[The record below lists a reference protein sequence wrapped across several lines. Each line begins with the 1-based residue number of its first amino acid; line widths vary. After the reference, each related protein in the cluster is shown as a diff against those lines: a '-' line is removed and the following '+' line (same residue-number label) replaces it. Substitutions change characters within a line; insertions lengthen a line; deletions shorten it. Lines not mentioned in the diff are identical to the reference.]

1 MMRYAEAE
9 SNSRDR
15 FIVIREN
22 INKNFYF
29 IRAKL
34 DERERRKAD
43 SEQINQQIREK
54 IEEIY
59 NQLER
64 MREAVASEKGANV
77 PRSNPA
83 SCSNRKIRNRRK
95 DDHTDQRTAGS
106 ALKLKRT
113 REEDH
118 EKGGNLD

>member
-1 MMRYAEAE
+1 MRYAEAE

-43 SEQINQQIREK
+43 SEQINQ
-54 IEEIY
+54 
-59 NQLER
+59 
-64 MREAVASEKGANV
+64 
-77 PRSNPA
+77 
-83 SCSNRKIRNRRK
+83 
-95 DDHTDQRTAGS
+95 
-106 ALKLKRT
+106 
-113 REEDH
+113 
-118 EKGGNLD
+118 